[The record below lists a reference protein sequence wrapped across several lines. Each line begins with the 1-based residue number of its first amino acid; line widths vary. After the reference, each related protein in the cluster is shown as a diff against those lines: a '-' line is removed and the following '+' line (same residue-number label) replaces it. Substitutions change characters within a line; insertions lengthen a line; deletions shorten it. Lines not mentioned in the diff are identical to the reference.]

1 MKVTKKPVLCAASG
15 EPFCLAGTQSYRELI
30 AVTKEMVRH
39 ADGRETL
46 GSAISPHRLTI
57 TGSHVQFETQ
67 SDRGHKQVT
76 KEIFGRADGGETLGS
91 AISPYR
97 QMIHRGHFNVI
108 EEIVRRAAT
117 GESFDSAINVVTAF
131 PSTIEPLPKTRCR
144 PEHKAHEA
152 I

>member
-1 MKVTKKPVLCAASG
+1 MPFTNKPGLCAVSG
-15 EPFCLAGTQSYRELI
+15 EPFGPAGTQSHRDLI
-30 AVTKEMVRH
+30 AFSKDMARR
-39 ADGRETL
+39 ANGQETL
-46 GSAISPHRLTI
+46 DSAISPHRLTI

-97 QMIHRGHFNVI
+97 PMIHRGHFNVI
-108 EEIVRRAAT
+108 REIVRRAAG
-117 GESFDSAINVVTAF
+117 GESFNSAINVVTAF
-131 PSTIEPLPKTRCR
+131 PRTVEPLPGTRCR